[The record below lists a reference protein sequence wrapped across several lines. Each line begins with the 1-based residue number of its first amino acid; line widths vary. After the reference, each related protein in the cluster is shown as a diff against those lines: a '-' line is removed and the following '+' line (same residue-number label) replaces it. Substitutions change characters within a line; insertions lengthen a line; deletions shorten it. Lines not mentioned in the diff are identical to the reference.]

1 MAGGKLIG
9 KVIHYY
15 DKIGVAI
22 IELVGTLKVGDK
34 ISFVKGD
41 EEVEQTISSM
51 QIERETVESAKKGQ
65 VIGIK
70 ADSII
75 KEGTKVHLL

>member
-1 MAGGKLIG
+1 MAGGKLVG
-9 KVIHYY
+9 KVTHYY
-15 DKIGVAI
+15 DKAGVAI

-34 ISFVKGD
+34 IKFVKGD

-51 QIERETVESAKKGQ
+51 QIERAGVESAKKGQ
-65 VIGIK
+65 IIGIK

-75 KEGTKVHLL
+75 KEGTQVYSL